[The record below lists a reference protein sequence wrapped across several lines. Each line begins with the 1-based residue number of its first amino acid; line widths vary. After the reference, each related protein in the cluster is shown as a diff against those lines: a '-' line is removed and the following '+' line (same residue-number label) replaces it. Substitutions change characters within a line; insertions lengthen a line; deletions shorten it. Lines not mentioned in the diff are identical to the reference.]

1 MLHCIDRAL
10 WAVAP
15 VVGCRPEQVWRKQV
29 VPAPELKLLGGVP
42 REGLELH
49 AQLIHHSSGAVIADA
64 LRGGVRVVAGDHVR
78 FAELAVEHK
87 PHSVAKK
94 RSASLREEQASSN
107 TFTLAFSLYNV
118 RSRSYVSG
126 APLGTPFD
134 LKNSFHTISAAEKE
148 FRRVANPARPLAE
161 RQVSAAATEVAE
173 ATFSA
178 TPASPSASDAGS
190 LADSVASVSFGA
202 PTAPAAAPPVAPQL
216 EDLSARD
223 GPATGGT
230 PVWVQGEG
238 LDAAALEVR
247 FGGRVATVT
256 AVVSAQLLKCVSPS
270 CEMGGASEKEVSVQL
285 CLPGAPLPAT
295 LPFTYRATKGG
306 ARPLRVDA
314 SDASLSP
321 ADMDEPALKRRV
333 VSVLEAA
340 ADRMGG
346 GTGGTGGGGGV
357 TAADDAP
364 SDEEYSVADAAMD
377 TARAALRTRSGGVGL
392 GHLLGALGMNR
403 ELALL
408 LCLPGASWD
417 ERDPAGRSALQWV
430 IARSQ
435 HIAVALLRRAEVRHG
450 PPWASMWALSAPAV
464 ADPIAALASTSLSN
478 VDSAKLL
485 LEQAKRW
492 NTPTQPN
499 AATLDD
505 GSLPPKTIFEVAKPG
520 ASPSPRAASIMSVI
534 AGARSRAVPVATK
547 AASVSDDGDLSERST
562 SSSSRQERM
571 SRIAAQ
577 MAQAPAHG

>member
-1 MLHCIDRAL
+1 M
-10 WAVAP
+10 
-15 VVGCRPEQVWRKQV
+15 RPR
-29 VPAPELKLLGGVP
+29 
-42 REGLELH
+42 R
-49 AQLIHHSSGAVIADA
+49 
-64 LRGGVRVVAGDHVR
+64 
-78 FAELAVEHK
+78 
-87 PHSVAKK
+87 
-94 RSASLREEQASSN
+94 RSACSC
-107 TFTLAFSLYNV
+107 V
-118 RSRSYVSG
+118 
-126 APLGTPFD
+126 GTD
-134 LKNSFHTISAAEKE
+134 
-148 FRRVANPARPLAE
+148 
-161 RQVSAAATEVAE
+161 
-173 ATFSA
+173 
-178 TPASPSASDAGS
+178 
-190 LADSVASVSFGA
+190 
-202 PTAPAAAPPVAPQL
+202 
-216 EDLSARD
+216 
-223 GPATGGT
+223 
-230 PVWVQGEG
+230 
-238 LDAAALEVR
+238 
-247 FGGRVATVT
+247 
-256 AVVSAQLLKCVSPS
+256 
-270 CEMGGASEKEVSVQL
+270 
-285 CLPGAPLPAT
+285 APLPAA
-295 LPFTYRATKGG
+295 LPFTYRATKG
-306 ARPLRVDA
+306 ARVLRVDA

-364 SDEEYSVADAAMD
+364 VDEEYSAADAAD

-464 ADPIAALASTSLSN
+464 ADPIAALASTSQSN
-478 VDSAKLL
+478 VDSAKML

-492 NTPTQPN
+492 STPTPPN

-505 GSLPPKTIFEVAKPG
+505 GSPPPKTIFEVAKPG

-534 AGARSRAVPVATK
+534 AGGSKAPAATK

>member
-1 MLHCIDRAL
+1 MR
-10 WAVAP
+10 
-15 VVGCRPEQVWRKQV
+15 
-29 VPAPELKLLGGVP
+29 
-42 REGLELH
+42 
-49 AQLIHHSSGAVIADA
+49 
-64 LRGGVRVVAGDHVR
+64 
-78 FAELAVEHK
+78 
-87 PHSVAKK
+87 
-94 RSASLREEQASSN
+94 
-107 TFTLAFSLYNV
+107 
-118 RSRSYVSG
+118 
-126 APLGTPFD
+126 
-134 LKNSFHTISAAEKE
+134 
-148 FRRVANPARPLAE
+148 
-161 RQVSAAATEVAE
+161 
-173 ATFSA
+173 
-178 TPASPSASDAGS
+178 
-190 LADSVASVSFGA
+190 
-202 PTAPAAAPPVAPQL
+202 
-216 EDLSARD
+216 
-223 GPATGGT
+223 
-230 PVWVQGEG
+230 
-238 LDAAALEVR
+238 
-247 FGGRVATVT
+247 
-256 AVVSAQLLKCVSPS
+256 
-270 CEMGGASEKEVSVQL
+270 L

-333 VSVLEAA
+333 VSPRGRRRSHGRRNRRHRRRRRR
-340 ADRMGG
+340 DGG
-346 GTGGTGGGGGV
+346 S
-357 TAADDAP
+357 DAP

-377 TARAALRTRSGGVGL
+377 TARCCARVAAASASAG
-392 GHLLGALGMNR
+392 LLGALGMNR

-478 VDSAKLL
+478 VDSAAT

-505 GSLPPKTIFEVAKPG
+505 GPAAKDDLRG
-520 ASPSPRAASIMSVI
+520 RQAALADPRAASIMSVI

-547 AASVSDDGDLSERST
+547 AASVSDDGDLSGGRQG
-562 SSSSRQERM
+562 SSRQERM

-577 MAQAPAHG
+577 MAQALHTVEFSLS